1 MNLTMPNL
9 EAHPAAGEEVMVVD
23 KADVNVCRMS
33 ISNICDLRE
42 RMGSR

>member
-1 MNLTMPNL
+1 MNLTMPSL
-9 EAHPAAGEEVMVVD
+9 EAHPVSGEEVMVVD